1 VGRLL
6 GIGYYAV
13 RRYRRG
19 AWVVG
24 AAVVSHWLLDLPM
37 HRPDLQLTPWSSRR
51 VGLGAWNSIPLTI
64 LLETLVLG
72 VGLAMCARTTRPRDA
87 AGRWA
92 LWAMVAML
100 VLIFV
105 SGFIG
110 APPPSERALAL
121 FTLGLWL
128 FVPWGYWIDRHRTVV
143 TTPTEGSSLLRPPT
157 PEDFMKQ

>member
-1 VGRLL
+1 
-6 GIGYYAV
+6 
-13 RRYRRG
+13 
-19 AWVVG
+19 
-24 AAVVSHWLLDLPM
+24 M
-37 HRPDLQLTPWSSRR
+37 
-51 VGLGAWNSIPLTI
+51 
-64 LLETLVLG
+64 LG
-72 VGLAMCARTTRPRDA
+72 VGLAMYAHTTRPRDA

-92 LWAMVAML
+92 LWAMVAVL

-128 FVPWGYWIDRHRTVV
+128 FVPWGYWIDGHRTVV